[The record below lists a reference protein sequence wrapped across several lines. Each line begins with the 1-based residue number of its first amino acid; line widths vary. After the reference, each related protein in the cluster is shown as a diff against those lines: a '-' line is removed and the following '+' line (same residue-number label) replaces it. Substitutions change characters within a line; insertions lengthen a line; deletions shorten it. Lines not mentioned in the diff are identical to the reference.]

1 MKSILRNSH
10 IVTFVATLAG
20 AILLAGCASMG
31 SSNTKSLLSAAGFIT
46 RTPETP
52 KQKDI
57 YASLPAYKIQRAT
70 IPGKGVFYVYK
81 DEKAGIAYVGREL
94 EYQRYQRLA
103 IQQQIAEDQYM
114 AAEMD
119 RAAAFRFYGGFGVR
133 RVWY

>member
-1 MKSILRNSH
+1 MLHPANIIL
-10 IVTFVATLAG
+10 VATVAG
-20 AILLAGCASMG
+20 TILLAGCASMG

-52 KQKDI
+52 RQKEI

-70 IPGKGVFYVYK
+70 VPGKGVFYVYK
-81 DEKAGIAYVGREL
+81 DEKAGIAYIGREL

-103 IQQQIAEDQYM
+103 IRQQIAQDQYM

-119 RAAAFRFYGGFGVR
+119 RAAAYHFYGGFGVR